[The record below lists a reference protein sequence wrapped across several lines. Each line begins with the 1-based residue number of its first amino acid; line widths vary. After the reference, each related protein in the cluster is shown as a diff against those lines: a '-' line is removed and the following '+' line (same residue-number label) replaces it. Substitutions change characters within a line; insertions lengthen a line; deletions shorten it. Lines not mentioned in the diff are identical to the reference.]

1 MLGCIYLNEKAHTS
15 MHYLAAYEFCWNLD
29 AVLLEIKSEE
39 QLAFLYQLLGIKV
52 LSPWI
57 SSLLYIFQV
66 LMVLTPI
73 GLGQQTF
80 FMKGS
85 GRGHIQDSLLVLSFG
100 MLVSLVVILSVIVL
114 M

>member
-1 MLGCIYLNEKAHTS
+1 MLGCIYLDEKAHTS
-15 MHYLAAYEFCWNLD
+15 MHYLAAYEFCWNMD
-29 AVLLEIKSEE
+29 AILLEIQSEE

-80 FMKGS
+80 SMKVS
-85 GRGHIQDSLLVLSFG
+85 GLGQIQETLLVLSFG
-100 MLVSLVVILSVIVL
+100 ILVSLVAISPVIVP